1 MNRINLMSPELAN
14 MIAAG
19 EVIERPS
26 SVIKELVENSIDA
39 KATRIEVDI
48 YDVGRKLIRV
58 KDDGFGMSREDAK
71 LAFKRHASSKVKS
84 VYDLMRIT
92 SLGFR
97 GEALPSIASV
107 SNVILLTSDGEEGTK
122 ICLSPSKEM
131 EVSDAALRKGTTF
144 EIRDLFFNTPARMK
158 YLKSDKTENASSIEV
173 MEHLSMCYS
182 DVSFVLRIDGK
193 TIFETTGRGDLKEV
207 IALIY
212 GKEVAKKLLEVS
224 FEGEGYSFSG
234 YIGEPSIS
242 YSTRY
247 DILNFL
253 NRRSVYVPKVQKA
266 FIDAYKDYLPPSR
279 YPFVAVNFSVDYSLV
294 DVNVHPTKREVR
306 LSIEEEVASNV
317 YKEVKRSLLLTRQS
331 FVSSSISGATLT
343 LEQPT
348 LKEDDFA
355 NIFEENEKKQPQE
368 AFKDVVTL
376 FDEFDKEEKENYI
389 KDSLIVE
396 DDVSPR
402 FESKTNFPS
411 LTLIGQVF
419 DTYLLAQGED
429 GLYFIDQHAAAE
441 RINFEKCE
449 DDFNSSSSRVVPLIP
464 LVIELPYS
472 SLTNYDKEHI
482 LALESLN
489 IYTSSFGGNAIKVD
503 EIPSYLSEE
512 DDESVLR
519 DIILSTLKGN
529 KVDIASLKRLSIAS
543 RACKMSLKANRLLT
557 REEQLRLLKNLAK
570 CRNPLNC
577 PHGRPTIVKVSKY
590 DLEKMFKRTGF

>member
-122 ICLSPSKEM
+122 IVLSPSKEM

-348 LKEDDFA
+348 LKEDDFV

-389 KDSLIVE
+389 KDSLIIE

>member
-122 ICLSPSKEM
+122 IALSPSKEM

-355 NIFEENEKKQPQE
+355 NIFDENEKKQPQE

-376 FDEFDKEEKENYI
+376 FDEFDKEENENYI

>member
-107 SNVILLTSDGEEGTK
+107 SNVTLLTSDGEEGTK

-348 LKEDDFA
+348 LKEDDFV

-376 FDEFDKEEKENYI
+376 FDEFDKEENENYI

-419 DTYLLAQGED
+419 DTYLLAQGDD

-557 REEQLRLLKNLAK
+557 REEQLRLLKNLAN

>member
-1 MNRINLMSPELAN
+1 MSPELAN

-107 SNVILLTSDGEEGTK
+107 SNVTLLTSDGEEGTK

-376 FDEFDKEEKENYI
+376 FDEFDKEENENYI
-389 KDSLIVE
+389 KDSLIIE

>member
-122 ICLSPSKEM
+122 ISLSPSKEM

-182 DVSFVLRIDGK
+182 DISFVLRIDGK

-348 LKEDDFA
+348 LKEDDFV

-376 FDEFDKEEKENYI
+376 FDEFDKEENENYI
-389 KDSLIVE
+389 KDSLIIE

>member
-122 ICLSPSKEM
+122 IVLSPSKEM

-348 LKEDDFA
+348 LKENDFT
-355 NIFEENEKKQPQE
+355 NIFEESEKKQPQE

-376 FDEFDKEEKENYI
+376 FDEFDKEENESHI

-489 IYTSSFGGNAIKVD
+489 ISTSSFGGNAIKVD

-543 RACKMSLKANRLLT
+543 KACKMSLKANRLLT
-557 REEQLRLLKNLAK
+557 REEQLRLLKTLAN

>member
-122 ICLSPSKEM
+122 IVLSPSKEM

-279 YPFVAVNFSVDYSLV
+279 YPFVSVNFSVDYSLV

-348 LKEDDFA
+348 LKENDFT

-376 FDEFDKEEKENYI
+376 FDEFDKEENENYI

-512 DDESVLR
+512 DDESDLR

>member
-122 ICLSPSKEM
+122 IVLSPSKEM

-279 YPFVAVNFSVDYSLV
+279 YPFVSVNFSVDYSLV

-355 NIFEENEKKQPQE
+355 NIFEENEKRQPQE

-376 FDEFDKEEKENYI
+376 FDEFDKEENESHI

>member
-376 FDEFDKEEKENYI
+376 FDEFDKEENENYI

>member
-348 LKEDDFA
+348 LKEDDFT

-376 FDEFDKEEKENYI
+376 FDEFDKEENESHI

>member
-348 LKEDDFA
+348 LKENDFT

-389 KDSLIVE
+389 KDSLIIE

>member
-1 MNRINLMSPELAN
+1 MSPELAN

-48 YDVGRKLIRV
+48 YDVGRKLIKV

-122 ICLSPSKEM
+122 IVLSPSKEM

-182 DVSFVLRIDGK
+182 DVSFILRIDGK

-348 LKEDDFA
+348 LKEDDFV

-376 FDEFDKEEKENYI
+376 FDEFDKEENENYI
-389 KDSLIVE
+389 KDSLIIE

-543 RACKMSLKANRLLT
+543 KACKMSLKANRLLT

>member
-279 YPFVAVNFSVDYSLV
+279 YPFVAVNFFVDYSLV

-376 FDEFDKEEKENYI
+376 FDEFDKEENESHI

>member
-1 MNRINLMSPELAN
+1 MSPELAN

-122 ICLSPSKEM
+122 IVLSPSKEM

-348 LKEDDFA
+348 LKEDDFV

-376 FDEFDKEEKENYI
+376 FDEFDKEENESHI

>member
-348 LKEDDFA
+348 LKEDDFV

>member
-1 MNRINLMSPELAN
+1 MSPELAN

-107 SNVILLTSDGEEGTK
+107 SNVTLLTSDGEEGTK
-122 ICLSPSKEM
+122 IVLSPSKEM

-389 KDSLIVE
+389 KDSLIIE

>member
-122 ICLSPSKEM
+122 ISLSPSKEM

-279 YPFVAVNFSVDYSLV
+279 YPFAAVNFSVDYSLV

-317 YKEVKRSLLLTRQS
+317 YKEVKRSLLLTRQN

-376 FDEFDKEEKENYI
+376 FDEFDKEEKDNYI

>member
-1 MNRINLMSPELAN
+1 MSPELAN

-279 YPFVAVNFSVDYSLV
+279 YPFVAVNFFVDYSLV

-343 LEQPT
+343 FEQPT

-376 FDEFDKEEKENYI
+376 FDEFDKAENESHM

>member
-348 LKEDDFA
+348 LKENDFT

-376 FDEFDKEEKENYI
+376 FDEFDKEENESHI

>member
-122 ICLSPSKEM
+122 IALSPSKEM

-348 LKEDDFA
+348 LKEDDFV

-402 FESKTNFPS
+402 FESKANFPS

-529 KVDIASLKRLSIAS
+529 KVDIAALKRLSIAS

>member
-122 ICLSPSKEM
+122 ISLSPSKEM

-279 YPFVAVNFSVDYSLV
+279 YPFVSVNFSVDYSLV

-348 LKEDDFA
+348 LKENDFT
-355 NIFEENEKKQPQE
+355 NIFEESEKKQPQE

-389 KDSLIVE
+389 KDSLIIE

-543 RACKMSLKANRLLT
+543 KACKMSLKANRLLT
-557 REEQLRLLKNLAK
+557 REEQLRLIKNLAK

>member
-122 ICLSPSKEM
+122 ISLSPSKEM

-182 DVSFVLRIDGK
+182 DISFVLRIDGK

-348 LKEDDFA
+348 LKEDDFV

-376 FDEFDKEEKENYI
+376 FDEFDKEENENYI

>member
-107 SNVILLTSDGEEGTK
+107 SNVTLLTSDGEEGTK

-182 DVSFVLRIDGK
+182 DISFVLRIDGK

-348 LKEDDFA
+348 LKEDDFV

-376 FDEFDKEEKENYI
+376 FDEFDKEENENYI

>member
-1 MNRINLMSPELAN
+1 MSPELAN

-107 SNVILLTSDGEEGTK
+107 SNVTLLTSDGEEGTK
-122 ICLSPSKEM
+122 ISLSPSKEM

>member
-1 MNRINLMSPELAN
+1 MSPELAN

-122 ICLSPSKEM
+122 IVLSPSKEM

-306 LSIEEEVASNV
+306 LSIEDEVASNV

-389 KDSLIVE
+389 KDSLIIE

-557 REEQLRLLKNLAK
+557 REEQLRLLRNLAK

>member
-1 MNRINLMSPELAN
+1 MSPELAN

-122 ICLSPSKEM
+122 IVLSPSKEM

-348 LKEDDFA
+348 LKENDFT

-376 FDEFDKEEKENYI
+376 FDEFDKEENENYI
-389 KDSLIVE
+389 KDSLIIE

>member
-131 EVSDAALRKGTTF
+131 DVSDAALRKGTTF

-348 LKEDDFA
+348 LKEDDFV

>member
-1 MNRINLMSPELAN
+1 MSPELAN

-122 ICLSPSKEM
+122 IVLSPSKEM

-279 YPFVAVNFSVDYSLV
+279 YPFVSVNFSVDYSLV

-355 NIFEENEKKQPQE
+355 NIFEENEKRQPQE

-389 KDSLIVE
+389 KDSLIIE

>member
-1 MNRINLMSPELAN
+1 MSPELAN

-348 LKEDDFA
+348 LKEDDFV

>member
-279 YPFVAVNFSVDYSLV
+279 YPFVAVNFFVDYSLV

-343 LEQPT
+343 FEQPT

-376 FDEFDKEEKENYI
+376 FDEFDKEENESHI